1 MSEECNPKSDN
12 DRKWLTLSKVFSYY
26 CDLQVKHLCGR
37 RHHEK
42 LKEWSVRLFPTT
54 HPTTEQEIDL
64 LDDSHY
70 EEIEDE

>member
-1 MSEECNPKSDN
+1 MFSDY
-12 DRKWLTLSKVFSYY
+12 F
-26 CDLQVKHLCGR
+26 DLQVKHLCGR

-42 LKEWSVRLFPTT
+42 LKEWSVTLFPTT
-54 HPTTEQEIDL
+54 YPTTEQEIDL

>member
-1 MSEECNPKSDN
+1 VTYF
-12 DRKWLTLSKVFSYY
+12 LKVFSDYF
-26 CDLQVKHLCGR
+26 DLQVKHLCGR

-42 LKEWSVRLFPTT
+42 LKEWSVTLFPTT
-54 HPTTEQEIDL
+54 YPTTEQEIDL